1 MHEADI
7 CCFAVAM
14 FCLIPDMEVKTI
26 KKRASGQ
33 AFEVI
38 LKPPSPVSDAVHN
51 FPSPPK
57 RAISLED
64 IEKKLE
70 AAEDR
75 RKVGHLAPGSFGLSK
90 SKFNRG
96 KCCLVL
102 VPGGPGAEGLGREAG
117 AREGCVAE
125 GHGGEQQLQQDGRGE
140 TPDEDGPDQGE
151 PRRPSG
157 SHARAPAGKSEK
169 VSELT

>member
-1 MHEADI
+1 
-7 CCFAVAM
+7 
-14 FCLIPDMEVKTI
+14 MEVKPI

-51 FPSPPK
+51 FPPPPK
-57 RAISLED
+57 RDISLED

-75 RKVGHLAPGSFGLSK
+75 RRVGGIPAGGFGLSE
-90 SKFNRG
+90 SKLNER

-102 VPGGPGAEGLGREAG
+102 VPGGPGAEGSGRKAG
-117 AREGCVAE
+117 SREGCVAK
-125 GHGGEQQLQQDGRGE
+125 GHGGQQQLQQDGRGE

-157 SHARAPAGKSEK
+157 SHAGAPAGKGEK
-169 VSELT
+169 VSGLA